1 MRQLGKEVD
10 VWIVAT
16 ETSAAL
22 DFVTGAVL
30 ATARAD
36 VEIVNATLFASWQP
50 SKSSPE
56 NKCVSRQTFQTTPR

>member
-1 MRQLGKEVD
+1 
-10 VWIVAT
+10 VAT

-30 ATARAD
+30 CAARAD

-50 SKSSPE
+50 SNITLE
-56 NKCVSRQTFQTTPR
+56 NKCVSRQTFQTTLR